1 MEKRQLSAE
10 EMEGALVRFDDVLA
24 QGDDVL
30 SVIATAG
37 SDAGEGARRPG
48 PRIGAPHEFD
58 LAFLRAPSSQV
69 ARSRVESVEVL
80 MAVDGACELLWG
92 EGDAESAVLE
102 ACDIAVLP
110 AGLERGVSSCGEQPV
125 QVLSVRGNA
134 AFIDKLPEGAP
145 RIVRF
150 KDLAPSTQ
158 GFIDSR
164 IEGYER
170 KIFTALGPGVTDSS
184 DASSAI
190 SEAYGFNLSFV
201 ECDHGKGPVLH
212 RHPTS
217 EVFVP
222 MTGRWRFVYNDD
234 ESGAVEVGPG
244 DVLSVPIGVMRRFV
258 NLDEEPALV
267 FVVIGGN
274 DPGTIEFPDEILD
287 QARETGF
294 VFDDDG
300 RLVDLTR

>member
-1 MEKRQLSAE
+1 MNKRQLSVE
-10 EMEGALVRFDDVLA
+10 EMEGSLVRFGDVQSQSAKL
-24 QGDDVL
+24 V
-30 SVIATAG
+30 SVIATGGAEG
-37 SDAGEGARRPG
+37 GAR
-48 PRIGAPHEFD
+48 IAAAHEFD
-58 LAFLRAPSSQV
+58 LAFVRAPASSIE
-69 ARSRVESVEVL
+69 RHRVESVEVL
-80 MAVDGACELLWG
+80 MPVDGACELVWG
-92 EGDAESAVLE
+92 EGDADSLVLE
-102 ACDIAVLP
+102 ASDIAVLP
-110 AGLERGVSSCGEQPV
+110 AGLERGLSSFDEQDV
-125 QVLSVRGNA
+125 QVLSVRGDA
-134 AFIDKLPEGAP
+134 AFIDRLPTGEP
-145 RIVRF
+145 RVVRF
-150 KDLAPSTQ
+150 NELAPSTQ

-190 SEAYGFNLSFV
+190 AEAYGFNLSFV

-244 DVLSVPIGVMRRFV
+244 DVLSVPVGVMRRFV
-258 NLDEEPALV
+258 NLSDDPSLV

-274 DPGTIEFPDEILD
+274 DPGTIEFPDEIIE

-294 VFDDDG
+294 VFDEDG
-300 RLVDLTR
+300 RLVDLTRS

>member
-1 MEKRQLSAE
+1 MEKRQLSAG
-10 EMEGALVRFDDVLA
+10 EMEDALVRFADVRSLDDAVV
-24 QGDDVL
+24 G
-30 SVIATAG
+30 VIATA
-37 SDAGEGARRPG
+37 EGAPEA
-48 PRIGAPHEFD
+48 RIAAPHEFE
-58 LAFLRAPSSQV
+58 LVYLRAPAAGV
-69 ARSRVESVEVL
+69 ERHRVEAVEAI
-80 MAVDGACELLWG
+80 MPVDGACELLWG
-92 EGDAESAVLE
+92 PGDAQTVVLE
-102 ACDIAVLP
+102 PSDIAVLP
-110 AGLERGVSSCGEQPV
+110 SGLERGISSFGEEDV
-125 QVLSVRGNA
+125 HVLSIRGDA
-134 AFIDKLPEGAP
+134 AFIDRMPTGEP

-150 KDLAPSTQ
+150 GELAPSTQ
-158 GFIDSR
+158 GFVDSR

-190 SEAYGFNLSFV
+190 AEAYGFNLSFV

-222 MTGRWRFVYNDD
+222 MVGRWQFIFNDD

-244 DVLSVPIGVMRRFV
+244 DVLSVPVGVMRRFV
-258 NLDEEPALV
+258 NVSEEPSLV
-267 FVVIGGN
+267 FVVIGDN
-274 DPGTIEFPDEILD
+274 DPGTIEFPGEILE

-300 RLVDLTR
+300 RLVDLTRS